1 MSREA
6 NPQGDL
12 FISLEPTREEE
23 QDWGGRYQYQV
34 ATLGNIIEE
43 FGFDREVIVSIPTL
57 VRLHL
62 TINNGTT
69 PYHRTA
75 PRVRE
80 NTAGEILTLDY
91 CLHLGY
97 VTDFIIIRGVQ
108 QQSTF
113 DRKFRHQWQP
123 TSDSV
128 TTFVQ
133 HINN

>member
-1 MSREA
+1 MAREA

-23 QDWGGRYQYQV
+23 QDWGGQYQYQV
-34 ATLGNIIEE
+34 ATIGYIIEE

-62 TINNGTT
+62 NINNRMA

-97 VTDFIIIRGVQ
+97 VTDFIIIWGVP

-113 DRKFRHQWQP
+113 DREYHHQWQP

-133 HINN
+133 HISN

>member
-12 FISLEPTREEE
+12 FISLEPTRDEE
-23 QDWGGRYQYQV
+23 QDWGGRNQYQV

-69 PYHRTA
+69 PYHRMA
-75 PRVRE
+75 PRVRGKHSRG
-80 NTAGEILTLDY
+80 NLD
-91 CLHLGY
+91 LRLLSPLG
-97 VTDFIIIRGVQ
+97 VRD
-108 QQSTF
+108 
-113 DRKFRHQWQP
+113 
-123 TSDSV
+123 
-128 TTFVQ
+128 
-133 HINN
+133 

>member
-12 FISLEPTREEE
+12 FMSLKPTREEE

-43 FGFDREVIVSIPTL
+43 FGFNREVIVSIPTL

-69 PYHRTA
+69 PYHRMA

-108 QQSTF
+108 QQSMF
-113 DRKFRHQWQP
+113 DREFRHQWQP